1 MTKMDNQEKLA
12 GLIKEKAQEL
22 TNEAVA
28 KFEARAAAQEEEIAK
43 LKEADVEWKAKM
55 DALQDKEFKASGK
68 FGEASFK
75 FSGYDTT
82 FNKNFKAC
90 LTEDEKEQ
98 VAKAY
103 LDGARGKAI
112 DFSTIMPA
120 SFGRTLLGLA
130 ELNSSAL
137 STMRVMPIPSKT
149 FTAPVKATR
158 ETSNSQAPGTART
171 TTSIT
176 SGRLVFTIDEIIG
189 SYVDVL
195 RTDIRDAQ
203 VDLINDWVIPMQAE
217 AIGQYVDDEVFNG
230 TNSKYTTSIID
241 VTAAVTAS
249 GTVGMAAAITFDNLN
264 EMFYHVQWERG
275 LGNCKWYG
283 PRAALKDVSGLVD
296 TYGRPIFQQVPI
308 NGRPSQMLMGAEFVI
323 TPKIA
328 NAPANGAMRL
338 CFGDPNQYIIA
349 VRGDIENL
357 VNPYILMK
365 EDTVQF
371 IANFESDGNVADHA
385 TAASSGAWAVMKRS
399 DA

>member
-1 MTKMDNQEKLA
+1 MTNQEKLA
-12 GLIKEKAQEL
+12 GLIKEKAQEASKEQTL
-22 TNEAVA
+22 ELEAKIAELEEAEA
-28 KFEARAAAQEEEIAK
+28 KR
-43 LKEADVEWKAKM
+43 KEMDTEWKLRM
-55 DALQDKEFKASGK
+55 DALQDKKFKTSGK
-68 FGEASFK
+68 FGVVNTVFR
-75 FSGYDTT
+75 GYDTT
-82 FNKNFKAC
+82 LNKNFKAC
-90 LTEDEKEQ
+90 LTDEEAET

-103 LDGARGKAI
+103 LDAARGKVI
-112 DFSTIMPA
+112 DFSGVMPVGYG
-120 SFGRTLLGLA
+120 STLLGLA
-130 ELNSSAL
+130 ELSSSAL
-137 STMRVMPIPSKT
+137 STMRVMPIGTKSFK
-149 FTAPVKATR
+149 APVKATR
-158 ETSNSQAPGTART
+158 ETVDSQAPGTART
-171 TTSIT
+171 STSIT
-176 SGRLVFTIDEIIG
+176 AGSITFTIDEIIG

-203 VDLINDWVIPMQAE
+203 TELVNSWIIPMQAE
-217 AIGQYVDDEVFNG
+217 DIGQYVDAEVFNG

-249 GTVGMAAAITFDNLN
+249 GTVATAAAITFANLN
-264 EMFYHVQWERG
+264 TMFYHVQWERG

-283 PRAALKDVSGLVD
+283 SRAALKDVSGLVD

-308 NGRPSQMLMGAEFVI
+308 NGRPSMTLMGAEFVI

-338 CFGDPNQYIIA
+338 CFGDPNQYIITT
-349 VRGDIENL
+349 RGGIENL

-399 DA
+399 D

>member
-1 MTKMDNQEKLA
+1 MKTQEELA
-12 GLIKEKAQEL
+12 GYIKEVSQQA
-22 TNEAVA
+22 TSEAVA
-28 KFEARAAAQEEEIAK
+28 RFEARAAAQEEEIAK
-43 LKEADVEWKAKM
+43 LKETNVEWKAKM